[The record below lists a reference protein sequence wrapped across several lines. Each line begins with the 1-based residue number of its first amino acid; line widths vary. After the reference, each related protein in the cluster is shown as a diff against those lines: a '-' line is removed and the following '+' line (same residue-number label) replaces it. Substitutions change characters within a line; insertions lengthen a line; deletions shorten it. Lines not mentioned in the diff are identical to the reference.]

1 MVEFAAPQFTQKH
14 PTTEHLWMDC
24 PREEEEESLRRK
36 AKPNAYEAIYVKEL
50 KKLMEDNK
58 MVGLYHFNSVTNR
71 NYRKVI
77 LSTKCTYSAILVT
90 FALTDCLFK

>member
-1 MVEFAAPQFTQKH
+1 MVEFAAPQFTKEH

-24 PREEEEESLRRK
+24 PRVEEVRLLKEK
-36 AKPNAYEAIYVKEL
+36 ARPNAYEAIYVKEL

-71 NYRKVI
+71 NYRKVSI
-77 LSTKCTYSAILVT
+77 INICDT
-90 FALTDCLFK
+90 